1 MLFLL
6 WLRLFILSGVISPP
20 ISSSILSTYQPGE
33 FIFQCPLLLPFY
45 TINGVLK
52 ARLLKWLSLF
62 VNVQFSSLKQNKQ
75 KQKKK
80 KKKKG
85 GKLFKYPNCSW
96 CIFII
101 CLYLSLPLPVT
112 LLVEGILVQII
123 CFIYIFHL
131 HVVNCKLFSL
141 FFVTCRLKNNKY
153 PLSPSYIIK
162 IQLLKLH
169 IIN

>member
-6 WLRLFILSGVISPP
+6 WLRLVILSGVISPP

-33 FIFQCPLLLPFY
+33 FIFQCPLLCLF
-45 TINGVLK
+45 I
-52 ARLLKWLSLF
+52 LLMG
-62 VNVQFSSLKQNKQ
+62 FSRQDYWSGYPCLWMSNSVPWNKTS
-75 KQKKK
+75 KSKKK